1 MEELKYLN
9 IDKEDPYFHLTLL
22 KYYYNFLT
30 FYKQNENE
38 LTDVLHFDFGQETYS
53 IVYELLQDKAY
64 EESEALKNKYGIDD
78 ESEPTNYKV

>member
-1 MEELKYLN
+1 MTELKYLN

-22 KYYYNFLT
+22 KYYYNFLA

-38 LTDVLHFDFGQETYS
+38 LTDVLHFDFGEETYS

-64 EESEALKNKYGIDD
+64 EESEALKNKYGLDD
-78 ESEPTNYKV
+78 ESEPATYQI